1 MKKDY
6 LEEQKNLTPVLWN
19 NVLIFIIS
27 CIDLTLKNN
36 WIFRCVGYIFT
47 SIYYRSHNS
56 YIIPKDLVICSTYC
70 NEFGGQHWKTFV
82 AKSK

>member
-36 WIFRCVGYIFT
+36 
-47 SIYYRSHNS
+47 
-56 YIIPKDLVICSTYC
+56 
-70 NEFGGQHWKTFV
+70 
-82 AKSK
+82 